1 MAAHYAVSHN
11 LPGTDTKER
20 NMPEFILQE
29 RTLGQML
36 DETVSRFPDKEALVY
51 VGHDYRQ
58 TWSEFAD
65 TVDRLGRGLMALG
78 VQPGEKIALWATNVP
93 NWVTLMFAAARIGAT
108 LLAVNTNYRDS
119 ELEYLIRQSECE
131 NFFCIDGFLDYDYV
145 SALYRVIPHLKE
157 QRAGEVHC
165 EKFPHLR
172 RVMSLKDIP
181 HPGILPL
188 SSILEKAGSV
198 SLEAYEERK
207 NLVRPDDIVNM
218 QYTSGTTGFPKG
230 VMLSHTGIGNNGFS
244 VGEREELT
252 EKDRIIIPLPLFH
265 CLGCVVGVLACVSH
279 GSTMVI
285 TETFSPERVMAAI
298 QDERCTGVYGVPSTY
313 ISMLGHRRF
322 SQYDFSSLRFG
333 LMSGSV
339 CPEPLIRQVMESMG
353 LESIVIPYGLT
364 ECSPVITMTGIH
376 ESDDHRC
383 RSVGRVLDGVEIEL
397 RDPSTRLPVPAG
409 TQGEICCRGYN
420 VMKGY
425 FHMPEATAETID
437 AEGWLHTGD
446 LGIMDDEGYLR
457 ITGRIKDMI
466 VRGGENIYPREIE
479 EFLLEMDA
487 VRDVQVL
494 GIPSRRYGEDVAAF
508 LIAKDG
514 MAIKPEDVRD
524 FCRGRVAWHKI
535 PRYIAVVEE
544 FPKTANGKVQKYR
557 LRELAAELF
566 PNVK

>member
-1 MAAHYAVSHN
+1 MAPAF
-11 LPGTDTKER
+11 PRTDVKER
-20 NMPEFILQE
+20 NMSEFRLQE

-36 DETVSRFPDKEALVY
+36 DETVGRFPDREALVY

-145 SALYRVIPHLKE
+145 SALYRVIPNLKDQHE
-157 QRAGEVHC
+157 GELHC

-181 HPGILPL
+181 HPGVLPI
-188 SSILEKAGSV
+188 SAILEKAGDV
-198 SLEAYEERK
+198 SEAEYEARK
-207 NLVRPDDIVNM
+207 AMVGPYDVVNM

-230 VMLSHTGIGNNGFS
+230 VMLTHVGIGNNGFS
-244 VGEREELT
+244 VGERERLT
-252 EKDRIIIPLPLFH
+252 EEDRVIIPLPLFH

-279 GSTMVI
+279 GATMVI

-298 QDERCTGVYGVPSTY
+298 QDEKCTGVYGVPSTY

-339 CPEPLIRQVMESMG
+339 CPEPLIRQVMEAMG
-353 LESIVIPYGLT
+353 LEAIVIPYGLT
-364 ECSPVITMTGIH
+364 ECSPVITMTGIE
-376 ESDDHRC
+376 ESDEHRC
-383 RSVGRVLDGVEIEL
+383 RSVGSVLEGVEVKL
-397 RDPSTRLPVPAG
+397 RDPVTHETVACG
-409 TQGEICCRGYN
+409 VQGEICCRGYN

-425 FHMPEATAETID
+425 FNMPEATAETID

-446 LGIMDDEGYLR
+446 LGVMDEEGYLR

-479 EFLLEMDA
+479 EFLLEMDS

-508 LIAKDG
+508 LIPREG
-514 MAIKPEDVRD
+514 RTVKPEDVRD

-535 PRYIAVVEE
+535 PRYVAVVDD
-544 FPKTANGKVQKYR
+544 FPKTANGKVQKFK
-557 LRELAAELF
+557 LREMAAELF